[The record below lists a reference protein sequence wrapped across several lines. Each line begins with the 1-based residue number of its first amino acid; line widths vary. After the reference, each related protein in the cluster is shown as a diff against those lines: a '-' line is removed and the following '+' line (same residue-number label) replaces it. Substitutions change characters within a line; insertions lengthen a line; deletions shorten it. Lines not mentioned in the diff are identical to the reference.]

1 MNRQKIIILLTVFI
15 DVVGIGLVLPTLPLY
30 VERFGASPI
39 VATVFFAVYAL
50 FQFFS
55 APILGAWSDKIG
67 RRPVLIISLFGTAA
81 GWFVFALANSL
92 PLLFVGRI
100 IDGITGGNISTAQ
113 SYLVDISKTPK
124 ERTENLGLIG
134 ASFGIGFILGP
145 ALGAALSG
153 FGPSVPFWAAGIV
166 TLLNSIAA
174 LFFLP
179 ESLHQKDA
187 GRKISLNPFG
197 PIWRGLMNKKL
208 NLYLI
213 SWLLFSLAFTIF
225 QSIFTLFTNRQF
237 QFDAIHSGYLM
248 ALVGVI
254 VAANQGFFL
263 KRFWLKRFPEPLLE
277 IAAMVVIIFIFIGFS
292 VNNFAVFIFS
302 LVVFAFTSSIL
313 RVVTNSQIAGAAP
326 GNQKGEII
334 GIVQGLTSLAAIII
348 PPLCGYVFELNIVWP
363 WYMASAIMFAAAVF
377 TVVARKKIQKAALP
391 VTAEPL
397 S

>member
-1 MNRQKIIILLTVFI
+1 MARQKFIILLTVFI

-39 VATVFFAVYAL
+39 VVTTFFAAYSL

-55 APILGAWSDKIG
+55 APLLGALSDKIG
-67 RRPVLIISLFGTAA
+67 RRPVLILSLFGTAI

-92 PLLFVGRI
+92 PLLFLGRI

-153 FGPSVPFWAAGIV
+153 FGPTVPFWAAGVI
-166 TLLNSIAA
+166 TLLNTIAA
-174 LFFLP
+174 VFFLP
-179 ESLHQKDA
+179 ESHHHKDSE
-187 GRKISLNPFG
+187 RKLSINPFP
-197 PIWRGLMNKKL
+197 PIWRGLTDKKL

-213 SWLLFSLAFTIF
+213 SWFLIALAFTNH
-225 QSIFTLFTNRQF
+225 QSVFTLYTNRQF
-237 QFDAIHSGYLM
+237 QFDAIHSGYLLAM
-248 ALVGVI
+248 IGVI
-254 VAANQGFFL
+254 VALNQGFFL
-263 KRFWLKRFPEPLLE
+263 KRIWLRYFSEPLLE
-277 IAAMVVIIFIFIGFS
+277 FSAVIVIVFVFFAFS
-292 VNNFAVFIFS
+292 VNNFAVFLTALI
-302 LVVFAFTSSIL
+302 VFAFTQSIL
-313 RVVTNSQIAGAAP
+313 RVVINSQIVGAAP
-326 GNQKGEII
+326 DNQKGETM

-348 PPLCGYVFELNIVWP
+348 PPVSGMLFEWDIAAP
-363 WYMASAIMFAAAVF
+363 WYLSSGIMVVAAVF
-377 TVVARKKIQKAALP
+377 TIVGRKRIARARIPMDAD
-391 VTAEPL
+391 PL